1 VAVRG
6 AKARRLLLQLIDGVA
21 TALPADISVQVTG
34 SGTRCVLTA
43 QRAPQHAPPAG
54 SAQVGSVTKLRTPL
68 GIGPW
73 VPFLPRR
80 MAARRTAIAALEMI
94 QDVVS
99 TAYGWP
105 WPDLG
110 FDVRAADDDHGVS
123 VWFEEAS
130 GKIIS
135 AGRIALVDAT

>member
-1 VAVRG
+1 M
-6 AKARRLLLQLIDGVA
+6 
-21 TALPADISVQVTG
+21 
-34 SGTRCVLTA
+34 LTA
-43 QRAPQHAPPAG
+43 QRAPQRVASVPPAG
-54 SAQVGSVTKLRTPL
+54 RTRLGSVTKLRAPL

-80 MAARRTAIAALEMI
+80 VAARRTAIAALEMI

-99 TAYGWP
+99 TAHGWP

-110 FDVRAADDDHGVS
+110 FDVRAADHDHGVS
-123 VWFEEAS
+123 VWFEDDS

-135 AGRIALVDAT
+135 AGRIALVDVT